1 MMAASCDSPEKRTM
15 RELSRAGIEPSGRS
29 LMEAVE
35 KNDRKNMGLLLE
47 MGVHTEHRDKLGR
60 TPLRIAVDKGMI
72 DTAYQLLEAGAD
84 PNGIC
89 ADGIGILGKAI
100 FKNQVKLVE
109 RLIESGARADGK
121 MPGGDNILIWCI
133 RENRPELVKS
143 LFERGADPHMK
154 DSGGDPLIHFA
165 LGLGNRSMVELLIE
179 QGANPAS
186 LDSRGR
192 GLLVL
197 AMERGWKDLLP
208 ALAAA
213 GADPNLVS
221 PAGTTLLE
229 DAIVAKDVEMIE
241 MLKGLGADQVC
252 AATELGAR
260 SPLRLAIV
268 GGDMATIEAVLGEGE
283 RLDGDEWEAALWYA
297 YGKRDPALGRILL
310 ANGAFAEGRDSGGLL
325 LVERAVIDQRDSWV
339 KLMLDYGH
347 EPGHSIYYACSRGD
361 HFSVELLLGYGES
374 VDHTIFP
381 FKDTAFMMALRR
393 SHDKTAA
400 KMIRHAAKYGQKLGS
415 NELLHLAIVTE
426 NAETVRELLAAG
438 ADANAPITQPVSE
451 DFLRHV
457 KSKDMKW
464 YLVRDRNIT
473 PLMLAANVG
482 DLASARYLLDVGASK
497 HAYTRVNKTW
507 PINFASRRSDVAM
520 MRLLLGKDPHRRERH
535 IELSIG
541 EQHARVYNQDGE
553 EIFSTKVSTGKKGF
567 ATRQGEFVITNK
579 HRHHTSNIYH
589 ASMPYFQ
596 RLSCGDFGFHYGY
609 VPGYPASHGCIRL
622 PMESARKLFAMTEV
636 GDTVRIKP

>member
-1 MMAASCDSPEKRTM
+1 M
-15 RELSRAGIEPSGRS
+15 RELSRAGIEPSGRA
-29 LMEAVE
+29 LMEAVA
-35 KNDRKNMGLLLE
+35 KDDRKNIGLLLE
-47 MGVHTEHRDKLGR
+47 MRVHTEHRDKSGR
-60 TPLRIAVDKGMI
+60 TPLRIAVDEGLT
-72 DTAYQLLEAGAD
+72 DTAFQLLEAGAD
-84 PNGIC
+84 PNGMC
-89 ADGIGILGKAI
+89 GDGIGVLGMAI
-100 FKNQVKLVE
+100 FKNEVELVE
-109 RLIESGARADGK
+109 RLIERGARADGK
-121 MPGGDNILIWCI
+121 MPGGENILIWSI

-143 LFERGADPHMK
+143 LFQRGADPHMK
-154 DSGGDPLIHFA
+154 DGEGNPLIHFA

-208 ALAAA
+208 VLAAA

-229 DAIVAKDVEMIE
+229 EAIVAKDVGMIE
-241 MLKGLGADQVC
+241 MLMGLGADQVGKE
-252 AATELGAR
+252 TELGAP
-260 SPLRLAIV
+260 SPLRLAIA
-268 GGDMATIEAVLGEGE
+268 GGDMATIEAVRREGE
-283 RLDGDEWEAALWYA
+283 RLDGEEWEAALWYA
-297 YGKRDPALGRILL
+297 YGKKDLELGRFLL
-310 ANGAFAEGRDSGGLL
+310 ANGAVVKGRDSGGFL
-325 LVERAVIDQRDSWV
+325 LVERAVIDQRDNWV
-339 KLMLDYGH
+339 KLLLDYGH
-347 EPGHSIYYACSRGD
+347 DPGNSIYHASSRGD
-361 HFSVELLLGYGES
+361 HFSVELLLRYGAS
-374 VDHTIFP
+374 VNHTVVP
-381 FKDTAFMMALRR
+381 FKDTAFMMALRCG
-393 SHDKTAA
+393 HDKTAA
-400 KMIRHAAKYGQKLGS
+400 KMIRHAAKYGQRLGGR
-415 NELLHLAIVTE
+415 ELLHLAIVTE
-426 NAETVRELLAAG
+426 NAETVGELLAAG
-438 ADANAPITQPVSE
+438 ADANAPIMQPVSE
-451 DFLRHV
+451 DFLRYV
-457 KSKDMKW
+457 SSKDMKW

-482 DLASARYLLDVGASK
+482 DLASARYLLDAGASK
-497 HAYTRVNKTW
+497 NAYTRVNKTW

-541 EQHARVYNQDGE
+541 EQHARVYNEYGE
-553 EIFSTKVSTGKKGF
+553 EIFSTKVSTGKKGY
-567 ATRQGEFVITNK
+567 ATRQGDFVITNK

-622 PMESARKLFAMTEV
+622 PMESAKKLFAMTEV